1 MLKVIIMGR
10 EWQIGDPVDYT
21 TDGWMD
27 AQNWGHGSDG
37 EDESRE
43 DNGNSVRDKSKE
55 YASKAWDLYMDF
67 REDEALSYINQ
78 ALDLDDRNP
87 NNWNVKAII
96 LEAQKRFEESE
107 ECYDKSLDLSE
118 DNVVYDNRARML
130 YGWAAQLLEESKHLS
145 NGMEKLGEA
154 EKKIVRS
161 IRSLSADSDE
171 DIERYL
177 RLRDSIIFSI
187 GYEEKF
193 QWNLETLES
202 YERSELFTISGMKFY
217 HNDIHIVEGM
227 ALRLVREP
235 DNEFDRD
242 AIAVYVEDKKIG
254 YVANNDHTKFEMT
267 SSASQLCDEV
277 RDVAQAE
284 YLIYLDR
291 YSDIQFHIARIIK

>member
-10 EWQIGDPVDYT
+10 QWQMGDPVDYT

-27 AQNWGHGSDG
+27 AQNWGHGF
-37 EDESRE
+37 DEEEEGRGYSI
-43 DNGNSVRDKSKE
+43 NSTRDKSQK
-55 YASKAWDLYMDF
+55 YAKKAWDCYMDF
-67 REDEALSYINQ
+67 REDEALRYINR
-78 ALDLDDRNP
+78 ALDLNDN
-87 NNWNVKAII
+87 NAKNWNIKAII
-96 LEAQKRFEESE
+96 LEALKRYEQSE
-107 ECYDKSLDLSE
+107 ECYNRSLELSG

-130 YGWAAQLLEESKHLS
+130 YDWAAQLLEESKHLP
-145 NGMEKLGEA
+145 NGLEKLGEA

-217 HNDIHIVEGM
+217 HNGIHIVEGM

-235 DNEFDRD
+235 DNEFDRN
-242 AIAVYVEDKKIG
+242 AIAVYLEDDKIG